1 MKTILLRVNN
11 QGVYYN
17 PTEGLAWASTNLPV
31 GAFRFREHEPIY
43 WRVSMCAYQ
52 KETQL
57 LEVEVLDYE
66 AAFMEGFEKQSP
78 RQPISALQFR
88 PLSPQAFK
96 ANLSY
101 YDGLRL
107 ATILANTEPEPPAP
121 KAIWTKPREGWEIEM
136 HRQPTDPSPP
146 PLEKLANI
154 HLHFQERIQDLSFS
168 LGMIKG
174 THYVEEWGITIDY
187 EIVNDFIIPEFDY
200 VKSYVAKA
208 LKQRRVSIEIKTTLA
223 DAIGKS
229 VPARSPILQ
238 NIDERLLVLVRSQAV
253 GRLLKK
259 PKFEADVDKSLFT
272 ADEMYDQYT
281 EDGSWGD
288 ALRSPGEEILAQ
300 ILSLKK
306 VRNAK
311 QLQFLAGKVHAPGEK
326 LRFTLTPLFGF
337 IFLAQG
343 ERQQHFIWELLNSHA
358 TYLWSFD
365 PQELPA
371 QQRFPELEKILNFIK
386 IHGRQEYRNNNHLSD
401 HFAFRAINHR
411 HAGSNFVDGFP
422 RWRNLLLEQLV

>member
-1 MKTILLRVNN
+1 MKTILLKVDN

-17 PTEGLAWASTNLPV
+17 PTEGLAWASTNLPI

-43 WRVSMCAYQ
+43 WRARMCAYQ

-57 LEVEVLDYE
+57 LELEVLDYQ
-66 AAFMEGFEKQSP
+66 AVVMEDFELQSP
-78 RQPISALQFR
+78 KQPISALHFR

-107 ATILANTEPEPPAP
+107 AAILAATEPVPPAA
-121 KAIWTKPREGWEIEM
+121 KIIWTTEGRKPLA
-136 HRQPTDPSPP
+136 TAPS
-146 PLEKLANI
+146 LAENPARI
-154 HLHFQERIQDLSFS
+154 HLHFQQRIQDLNFS
-168 LGMIKG
+168 LGLIKG
-174 THYVEEWGITIDY
+174 THFVEEWGVTIDF
-187 EIVNDFIIPEFDY
+187 EIANDFIIPEFDY

-208 LKQRRVSIEIKTTLA
+208 LKQRHVAIEIKTTLA
-223 DAIGKS
+223 DAIGKA
-229 VPARSPILQ
+229 VTARSPVLQ
-238 NIDERLLVLVRSQAV
+238 SIDERLLVLVRSQTAE
-253 GRLLKK
+253 RLLKK

-281 EDGSWGD
+281 EDGPWGD

-300 ILSLKK
+300 ILSLKE

-337 IFLAQG
+337 IFVAQG
-343 ERQQHFIWELLNSHA
+343 ERQRHFIWELLNSHA

-365 PQELPA
+365 PEELPA
-371 QQRFPELEKILNFIK
+371 QQQFPELEKILTFIK
-386 IHGRQEYRNNNHLSD
+386 VHGRQEYRNNHHLSE
-401 HFAFRAINHR
+401 HFSFRAINHR
-411 HAGSNFVDGFP
+411 HAGSNFIDGFP

>member
-1 MKTILLRVNN
+1 MKTILLKVDNE
-11 QGVYYN
+11 GVYYN
-17 PTEGLAWASTNLPV
+17 PTEGLDWASTNLPI

-43 WRVSMCAYQ
+43 WRARMCAYQ

-57 LEVEVLDYE
+57 LELEVLDFQ
-66 AAFMEGFEKQSP
+66 AAFEKDFEQQSP
-78 RQPISALQFR
+78 KQPISAFHFR

-107 ATILANTEPEPPAP
+107 ATILANPEPEPPAP
-121 KAIWTKPREGWEIEM
+121 KVTWTKPRDEWEIEM
-136 HRQPTDPSPP
+136 DWQPTDPAPP
-146 PLEKLANI
+146 PLDKPANV

-168 LGMIKG
+168 LGLIKG
-174 THYVEEWGITIDY
+174 THYVEEWGIAIDY
-187 EIVNDFIIPEFDY
+187 EIANDFIIPEFDY

-208 LKQRRVSIEIKTTLA
+208 LKQRHVPIEIKTTLA
-223 DAIGKS
+223 DAIGKA
-229 VPARSPILQ
+229 VTARSPVLQ
-238 NIDERLLVLVRSQAV
+238 NIDERLLVLVRSQVAE
-253 GRLLKK
+253 RLLKK

-281 EDGSWGD
+281 EDNPWGD
-288 ALRSPGEEILAQ
+288 ALRSPGEELLAQ

-311 QLQFLAGKVHAPGEK
+311 QLQFLAGKVHAPAEK

-337 IFLAQG
+337 IFLAKG

-358 TYLWSFD
+358 TYVWSFN
-365 PQELPA
+365 PEALST
-371 QQRFPELEKILNFIK
+371 QQRFSELEKILTFIK
-386 IHGRQEYRNNNHLSD
+386 VHGRQEYRNNHHLSEY
-401 HFAFRAINHR
+401 FAFRAINHR
-411 HAGSNFVDGFP
+411 HAGSNFIDGFP

>member
-1 MKTILLRVNN
+1 MKTILLKVDNE
-11 QGVYYN
+11 GVYYN

-43 WRVSMCAYQ
+43 WRASMCAYQ

-57 LEVEVLDYE
+57 LELEVLDYQVTVVE
-66 AAFMEGFEKQSP
+66 DFEQQSP
-78 RQPISALQFR
+78 KQPISALHFR

-107 ATILANTEPEPPAP
+107 AAILTATEPVPPAP
-121 KAIWTKPREGWEIEM
+121 KIIWTTEGRKPLASSL
-136 HRQPTDPSPP
+136 QPSEEPA
-146 PLEKLANI
+146 KI
-154 HLHFQERIQDLSFS
+154 HLHFQQRIQDLSFS
-168 LGMIKG
+168 LGLIKG
-174 THYVEEWGITIDY
+174 THFVEEWGVTIDF

-208 LKQRRVSIEIKTTLA
+208 LKQRHVPIEIKTTLA
-223 DAIGKS
+223 DTIEKA
-229 VPARSPILQ
+229 VPARCPVLQ
-238 NIDERLLVLVRSQAV
+238 NIDERLLELVRSQTAE
-253 GRLLKK
+253 RLLKK

-281 EDGSWGD
+281 EDGPWGD
-288 ALRSPGEEILAQ
+288 DLRSPGEEILAQ
-300 ILSLKK
+300 ILSIKK

-311 QLQFLAGKVHAPGEK
+311 QLQFLAGKVHAPAEK

-337 IFLAQG
+337 IFVAQG

-365 PQELPA
+365 PDALPA
-371 QQRFPELEKILNFIK
+371 QQQFRELEKILTFIK
-386 IHGRQEYRNNNHLSD
+386 VHGRQEYRNNHHLSE

-411 HAGSNFVDGFP
+411 HANSSFVDSFP

>member
-1 MKTILLRVNN
+1 MKTILLKVDNE
-11 QGVYYN
+11 GVYYN
-17 PTEGLAWASTNLPV
+17 PTERLAWASTNLPV

-43 WRVSMCAYQ
+43 WRARMCAYQ
-52 KETQL
+52 KDRQL
-57 LEVEVLDYE
+57 LELEVLDFQ
-66 AAFMEGFEKQSP
+66 AVFEKDFAQQSP
-78 RQPISALQFR
+78 KQPISALQFR
-88 PLSPQAFK
+88 PFTPEAFK

-101 YDGLRL
+101 YDGLL
-107 ATILANTEPEPPAP
+107 LTTILANPEPEPPAP
-121 KAIWTKPREGWEIEM
+121 KVIWTKPREEWQIEM
-136 HRQPTDPSPP
+136 DWQPTGFSPP
-146 PLEKLANI
+146 PLEKPASI

-168 LGMIKG
+168 LGLIKG
-174 THYVEEWGITIDY
+174 THFVEEWGIAIDY
-187 EIVNDFIIPEFDY
+187 EIANDFIIPEFDY

-208 LKQRRVSIEIKTTLA
+208 LKQRQVPIEIKTTLA
-223 DAIGKS
+223 DAIGKA
-229 VPARSPILQ
+229 VTARSPVLQ
-238 NIDERLLVLVRSQAV
+238 NIDERLLELVRTQAAE
-253 GRLLKK
+253 RLLKK
-259 PKFEADVDKSLFT
+259 PKFEGNVDKSLFT

-311 QLQFLAGKVHAPGEK
+311 QLQFLAGKVHAPTEK

-337 IFLAQG
+337 IFLAKG

-358 TYLWSFD
+358 TYMWSFD
-365 PQELPA
+365 PEELSA
-371 QQRFPELEKILNFIK
+371 RQRFSELDKILNFIK
-386 IHGRQEYRNNNHLSD
+386 VHGRQEYRNNHHQSAY
-401 HFAFRAINHR
+401 FTFQPINHR

>member
-1 MKTILLRVNN
+1 MKTILLKVDNE
-11 QGVYYN
+11 GVYYN
-17 PTEGLAWASTNLPV
+17 PTEGLAWASTNMPI

-43 WRVSMCAYQ
+43 WRARMCAYQ

-57 LEVEVLDYE
+57 LELEVLDYQ
-66 AAFMEGFEKQSP
+66 AVVVDDFEQQSP
-78 RQPISALQFR
+78 KQPIRALHFR

-107 ATILANTEPEPPAP
+107 ATILTATEPTPPAP
-121 KAIWTKPREGWEIEM
+121 KIIWTKEG
-136 HRQPTDPSPP
+136 RTPLTTAPS
-146 PLEKLANI
+146 LAENPASI
-154 HLHFQERIQDLSFS
+154 HLHFQQRIQDLSFS
-168 LGMIKG
+168 LGLIKG
-174 THYVEEWGITIDY
+174 THFVEEWGIAIDF
-187 EIVNDFIIPEFDY
+187 EIANDFIIPEFDY

-208 LKQRRVSIEIKTTLA
+208 LKQRHVPIEIKTTLA
-223 DAIGKS
+223 DTIEKS
-229 VPARSPILQ
+229 VPARCPVLES
-238 NIDERLLVLVRSQAV
+238 IDERLLVLVRSQAAE
-253 GRLLKK
+253 RLLKK

-281 EDGSWGD
+281 EDGPWGD

-300 ILSLKK
+300 ILSLKE

-337 IFLAQG
+337 IFLAKG
-343 ERQQHFIWELLNSHA
+343 ERQRHFIWELLDSHA
-358 TYLWSFD
+358 TYVWSFD
-365 PQELPA
+365 PEELPA
-371 QQRFPELEKILNFIK
+371 QQQFPELEKILTFIK
-386 IHGRQEYRNNNHLSD
+386 VHGRQEYRNNHHLSD

-411 HAGSNFVDGFP
+411 HAGSNFVEGFP

>member
-11 QGVYYN
+11 EGVFYN
-17 PTEGLAWASTNLPV
+17 PTEGLSWAATNLPT

-43 WRVSMCAYQ
+43 WRARMCAYQ
-52 KETQL
+52 KETQT

-66 AAFMEGFEKQSP
+66 AVFEEKFEHQQP
-78 RQPISALQFR
+78 KQPIRAIQFL
-88 PLSPQAFK
+88 PLASDAFK

-107 ATILANTEPEPPAP
+107 TTILANTEPEPPAP
-121 KAIWTKPREGWEIEM
+121 KIVWTKPRAEWEIEM
-136 HRQPTDPSPP
+136 DWQPTDPSPP
-146 PLEKLANI
+146 ALEKPANI
-154 HLHFQERIQDLSFS
+154 HLHFQERIQELNFS

-174 THYVEEWGITIDY
+174 THYVEEWGIAIDY
-187 EIVNDFIIPEFDY
+187 EIANDFVIPEFDY

-208 LKQRRVSIEIKTTLA
+208 LKQRHVPIEIKTTLA
-223 DAIGKS
+223 EATGQP

-238 NIDERLLVLVRSQAV
+238 SIDERLLVLVRSQAAE
-253 GRLLKK
+253 RLLKK

-311 QLQFLAGKVHAPGEK
+311 QLQFLAGKVQAPDEK

-365 PQELPA
+365 PEELPA
-371 QQRFPELEKILNFIK
+371 QQRFRELEKILNFIK
-386 IHGRQEYRNNNHLSD
+386 VHGRQEYRNNHHLSD
-401 HFAFRAINHR
+401 HFDFRAINHR